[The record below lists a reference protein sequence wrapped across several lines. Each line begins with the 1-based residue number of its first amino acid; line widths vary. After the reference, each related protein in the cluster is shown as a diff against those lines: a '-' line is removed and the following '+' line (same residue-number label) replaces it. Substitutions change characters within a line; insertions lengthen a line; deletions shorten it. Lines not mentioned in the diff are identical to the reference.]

1 MTLLC
6 KFKNAPRSILFNH
19 FILLKMCFFEEN
31 SDLPQPLTTAA
42 KKAFFRKWSEHN
54 SKTPFYEQKRK
65 IAVPAKIWAKLQNL

>member
-31 SDLPQPLTTAA
+31 SDLPQSLTIAA
-42 KKAFFRKWSEHN
+42 KKAFFRKWSEHD
-54 SKTPFYEQKRK
+54 SGTPLDDQKRK
-65 IAVPAKIWAKLQNL
+65 IALPAKISAELQNL